1 MKKNLLAASV
11 FVATLSLLPGCGS
24 KKEEVKEV
32 TVEAVEVAPVAEEA
46 APEVREEAPVE
57 MTEEAK

>member
-1 MKKNLLAASV
+1 MKKNLFAVSLC
-11 FVATLSLLPGCGS
+11 VATLSLLPGCG
-24 KKEEVKEV
+24 KKEEKVA
-32 TVEAVEVAPVAEEA
+32 VETVEVAPVAEEA